1 MPVSLHSVRP
11 QGRGA
16 TRAASHAAV
25 GQRLLAAGDSRR
37 GLAAYVAAAQATP
50 HDPAIHVSLCT
61 LLNDLG
67 EHEAAVGA
75 GFTAI
80 GLDARDPRA
89 QGELGR
95 ALYLSG
101 RADAAMRFCA
111 RAVVLAPR
119 NVGALINFGAV
130 LYTLGR
136 FDQALAA
143 ARDAVALAPSHVQ
156 ARSNLAL
163 ALEATGACAEAEVEA
178 RRALALDPESPPLQ
192 HNLAAL
198 LLSGGALGAEAWA
211 LYEGRFGLSP
221 VARQI
226 GAVPRWAGE
235 DVRGRTV
242 LVHAEQGAGD
252 TIQFARYLPM
262 LAERGARVVFA
273 VDRSLLRLMA
283 LIDGVD
289 QLVEAGQALPR
300 FDVFCPVASLPAAF
314 GTMLESIPAGIPYL
328 PCSGKPAPGRL
339 RVGLAWAGN
348 PAFVHDRL
356 RSIDDVAIRALD
368 GIEGV
373 EFHNLQKGK
382 APPFPMQDRMPDAA
396 DFADTA
402 AIIAGLDVVVAVDTA
417 VAHLAGAM
425 GKEVLLMNR
434 FMGCWRWLRG
444 RADSPWYPT
453 VEVLRQ
459 PAPGGWHPVLE
470 QVRSRLAER
479 VASRMTMD
487 GEPGHQNH

>member
-1 MPVSLHSVRP
+1 MTLHLARP
-11 QGRGA
+11 HP
-16 TRAASHAAV
+16 RAADHAAI
-25 GQRLLAAGDSRR
+25 GHRLLLDGDRHG
-37 GLAAYVAAAQATP
+37 GLVAYVAAAQATP
-50 HDPAIHVSLCT
+50 HDAAIHSTLCT

-75 GFTAI
+75 GLTAVA
-80 GLDARDPRA
+80 LDARNARA

-95 ALYLSG
+95 ALFLAG
-101 RADAAMRFCA
+101 RTEAAMRPCA
-111 RAVVLAPR
+111 MAVVLAPR

-130 LYTLGR
+130 LYSLGQ
-136 FDQALAA
+136 FEKALGT
-143 ARDAVALAPSHVQ
+143 ARDAAALAPGHVQ

-163 ALEATGACAEAEVEA
+163 ALEATGDCEAAETEA
-178 RRALALDPESPPLQ
+178 RRALALEPASPALR

-198 LLSGGALGAEAWA
+198 LLAGGELTAEAWS

-221 VARQI
+221 VAERI
-226 GAVPRWAGE
+226 GAVPRWAGG

-273 VDRSLLRLMA
+273 VDRSLLRLMER
-283 LIDGVD
+283 LDGVD
-289 QLVEAGQALPR
+289 QVVEAGRPLPR

-314 GTMLESIPAGIPYL
+314 GTTLATIPL
-328 PCSGKPAPGRL
+328 PTPCLRLPDRPRGEKL

-356 RSIDDVAIRALD
+356 RSIDDAAIRALD
-368 GIEGV
+368 GLGGV

-382 APPFPMQDRMPDAA
+382 APPFPMQDRMPEVE

-402 AIIAGLDVVVAVDTA
+402 AVIAGLDVVVAVDTA
-417 VAHLAGAM
+417 VAHLAGTM
-425 GKEVLLMNR
+425 GKDVLLLNR
-434 FMGCWRWLRG
+434 FMGCWRWMRE
-444 RADSPWYPT
+444 RSDSPWYPT
-453 VEVLRQ
+453 LEIVRQ
-459 PAPGGWHPVLE
+459 KEPGAWHPVLAE
-470 QVRSRLAER
+470 VRARLSER
-479 VASRMTMD
+479 AGRRSAAGGGPD
-487 GEPGHQNH
+487 HQHH